1 MMENITESPKYEILL
16 YSNDGKELMVWSTYS
31 PHIENDNGVIRFKDY
46 RNREVNIYGGIV
58 VNLNPLV

>member
-1 MMENITESPKYEILL
+1 MTENVTEYPKYEIHL
-16 YSNDGKELMVWSTYS
+16 YANNGERLMAWSSYS

-58 VNLNPLV
+58 VSSNPLY